1 MAHDTSYKQLL
12 IITRVACLSGWIKV
26 LLYTTFTILSKGSW
40 LVALVFRDTVHMY
53 TVYGIHILYT
63 TFDVT
68 CTEWPAANSE
78 NQNSNTLFYSQLASF
93 PGSPGTQICITGR
106 AWYLFYVWRKKG
118 IALRIVQS
126 TMHLT
131 LGVCD
136 IRPPM
141 VRYVSRYLRSFSCSE
156 TWVCPCTIKVVLHVP
171 LTSCLLSMVLTWEK
185 IPGSPH
191 LHNFNVHVPERG
203 SLGMRLCPM
212 FDVASFQGPHQAAI
226 MLFVVVLE
234 SVVCW
239 WWAGLLWLSKTIFH
253 FIIVQ
258 HVTCVRIA
266 IIQLFESEQYEEA
279 ALHAATSPKVRVRV
293 ENVVWQVL
301 INKIY
306 MWT

>member
-40 LVALVFRDTVHMY
+40 LVALLVFRDTVHMY

-68 CTEWPAANSE
+68 CTEWPVANSE

-126 TMHLT
+126 TMRLT

-136 IRPPM
+136 IRPLM
-141 VRYVSRYLRSFSCSE
+141 ARYVSRYLRSFSCSE

-171 LTSCLLSMVLTWEK
+171 RVYFRQCSREKKYQALHTCTTSMFTFRSMGAWERGYIAAVLTQRADRSYSITQNMPQTSCPTC
-185 IPGSPH
+185 H
-191 LHNFNVHVPERG
+191 LGNV
-203 SLGMRLCPM
+203 SYLI
-212 FDVASFQGPHQAAI
+212 DS
-226 MLFVVVLE
+226 
-234 SVVCW
+234 
-239 WWAGLLWLSKTIFH
+239 
-253 FIIVQ
+253 
-258 HVTCVRIA
+258 
-266 IIQLFESEQYEEA
+266 
-279 ALHAATSPKVRVRV
+279 ALV
-293 ENVVWQVL
+293 
-301 INKIY
+301 I
-306 MWT
+306 